1 MKAIVLAFAA
11 AIVIAVGA
19 GYLLNTTYQTTADAR
34 FSTTGAQLRGSEAG
48 YNLVGK
54 SWDGMNA
61 PTATR

>member
-54 SWDGMNA
+54 SWDGLNA

>member
-1 MKAIVLAFAA
+1 MKAIVFAFAA

-34 FSTTGAQLRGSEAG
+34 FSTTGTQLRGTEAG

>member
-1 MKAIVLAFAA
+1 MKAIVFAFAA

-34 FSTTGAQLRGSEAG
+34 FSTTGAQLRGTEAG